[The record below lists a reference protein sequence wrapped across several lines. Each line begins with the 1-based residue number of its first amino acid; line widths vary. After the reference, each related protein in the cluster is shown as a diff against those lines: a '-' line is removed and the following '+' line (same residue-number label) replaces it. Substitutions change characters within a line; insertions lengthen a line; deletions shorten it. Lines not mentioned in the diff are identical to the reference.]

1 MSEFN
6 IVQSVQNRLGIRTDS
21 RSDNFLGSEIISSLP
36 LQMAL
41 FYNFY
46 FSPIWFTATLTALIS
61 KHSALPDT
69 YQFVTPTI
77 FCIMTVC
84 EAIRLYFGYLGNLQ
98 ERVPELAA
106 FWMVTLVLQLPLCL
120 LSLLNTDANLLP
132 LEVSVQ
138 VILLL
143 FVVVEL
149 LISTSTIRHMTSV
162 QETKFNLLHTPNREL

>member
-1 MSEFN
+1 
-6 IVQSVQNRLGIRTDS
+6 
-21 RSDNFLGSEIISSLP
+21 
-36 LQMAL
+36 
-41 FYNFY
+41 
-46 FSPIWFTATLTALIS
+46 
-61 KHSALPDT
+61 
-69 YQFVTPTI
+69 
-77 FCIMTVC
+77 MTVC

-149 LISTSTIRHMTSV
+149 IVSTSTIRHMTSV